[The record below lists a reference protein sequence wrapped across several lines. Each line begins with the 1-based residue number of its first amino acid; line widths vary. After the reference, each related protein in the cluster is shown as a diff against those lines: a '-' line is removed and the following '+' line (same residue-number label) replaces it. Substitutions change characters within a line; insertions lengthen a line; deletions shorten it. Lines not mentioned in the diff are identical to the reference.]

1 MHQNI
6 AVVLFSRNIPY
17 FLLSYLLAFCRASA
31 INAVSKN
38 RVPGLRMK
46 AGQ

>member
-6 AVVLFSRNIPY
+6 AAVLFSRNFPY
-17 FLLSYLLAFCRASA
+17 FLSSYLLAFSTASA
-31 INAVSKN
+31 INAVEKI
-38 RVPGLRMK
+38 VPGLRMK